1 MKRRLFFIF
10 TLSLSSIGL
19 FAQSDLD
26 AYKLSRND
34 LRGSARAV
42 AMGGAFGALGG
53 DMTGVSIN
61 PAGIGAYTQAEV
73 ATTLNFENKR
83 TETSL
88 NAGVTDMSKFKF
100 NFDNI
105 SYVGTFPLSSDAVS
119 SINFGFAFNRLKN
132 FDRKIKAG
140 GNGLSS
146 ISKYIANRTNLLKV
160 TDNDLA
166 MKNSGEDPLANY
178 DWLPVIGYNSWL
190 TEPTAPG
197 STSWK
202 SALTA
207 DPQNSNLYIKE
218 KGRIDSYD
226 FNFGFDISEIVG
238 VGASLSVTDIS
249 YNLYSDYEEYFG
261 TIGGSDRGFYLTN
274 GLTTEGAGIQA
285 KLGVILKPINE
296 FRIGI
301 AYHSPTW
308 YNMTDT
314 YAAEIDH
321 NLEGY
326 LSAASS
332 TNYEK
337 GTLRTGTDYL
347 DYRLKT
353 PDKWVFSLASV
364 IAQRAII
371 SVDYELT
378 NYQNMTLKEDYGSYT
393 LEGND
398 FIKDDFKMASTLRVG
413 AEIRFTPQI
422 SGRVGYAWMQSPLT
436 NKFKN
441 QDDGYLALPAGTV
454 PHYTLDGDTHHFTYG
469 LGYRFTRNFYGD
481 IAFVMK
487 WQEDD
492 IYAFPPN
499 DAYTTA
505 KGTLKTNTVQGLVT
519 LGYRF

>member
-10 TLSLSSIGL
+10 TLSFSSIGL

-26 AYKLSRND
+26 AYKLSKND

-53 DMTGVSIN
+53 DMTGVAIN

-88 NAGVTDMSKFKF
+88 NAGITDMSKFKF
-100 NFDNI
+100 NLDNI
-105 SYVGTFPLSSDAVS
+105 SYIGTFPLSSDAVS

-132 FDRKIKAG
+132 FDRKISTKGNGMASLANYIARRADGLKEESLINYQDDWLASAG
-140 GNGLSS
+140 YWGWLINKTGSPTSWANGLSS
-146 ISKYIANRTNLLKV
+146 
-160 TDNDLA
+160 
-166 MKNSGEDPLANY
+166 GPQ
-178 DWLPVIGYNSWL
+178 
-190 TEPTAPG
+190 
-197 STSWK
+197 STS
-202 SALTA
+202 
-207 DPQNSNLYIKE
+207 LYLE
-218 KGRIDSYD
+218 ESGRMDSYD

-238 VGASLSVTDIS
+238 VGASLSVTDIN
-249 YNLYSDYEEYFG
+249 YNLNSDYDESLG
-261 TIGGSDRGFYLTN
+261 QDRGFLLTN
-274 GLTTEGAGIQA
+274 YLTTEGAGLQA

-314 YAAEIDH
+314 YKFELDH
-321 NLEGY
+321 NLQGY
-326 LSAASS
+326 LTANP
-332 TNYEK
+332 TEYKK
-337 GTLRTGTDYL
+337 GYISESDHF

-378 NYQNMTLKEDYGSYT
+378 NYQNMTLKEDYGNYT
-393 LEGND
+393 LQGND
-398 FIKDDFKMASTLRVG
+398 YIKEDFKMSSTLRVG
-413 AEIRFTPQI
+413 AEVRFTPQI

-436 NKFKN
+436 TGFKN
-441 QDDGYLALPAGTV
+441 QDEGYFANPAGTL

-492 IYAFPPN
+492 IYAFPPDYN
-499 DAYTTA
+499 QYTA
-505 KGTLKTNTVQGLVT
+505 VKGTLKTNSVQGLVT
-519 LGYRF
+519 LGYKF